1 MLVIKFYLDI
11 SLGEGEINL
20 QDPIVEKE
28 KKGWSENL
36 QKWREWVQKRENQEF
51 REKLKGKLS

>member
-20 QDPIVEKE
+20 QDPKVEKE
-28 KKGWSENL
+28 KKGWSKNL
-36 QKWREWVQKRENQEF
+36 QKWRQWVQKKENQEF